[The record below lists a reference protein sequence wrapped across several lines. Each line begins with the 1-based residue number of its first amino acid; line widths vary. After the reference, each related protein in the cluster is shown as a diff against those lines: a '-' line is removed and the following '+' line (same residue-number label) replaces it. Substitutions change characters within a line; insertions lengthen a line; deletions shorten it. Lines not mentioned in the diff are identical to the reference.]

1 MEIVSIVIPVYNCE
15 KYILNCLDS
24 VKAQTYSNWECII
37 VNDGSSDNTKSI
49 CEEYCKKDLRFKYYE
64 KENGGAASARKFGV
78 EKAIGN
84 WIFFSDGDD
93 IIPENSL
100 FSLLSHDNGQCD
112 IIAGTILYESTDTLY
127 YTKSREVS
135 TSTDTYI
142 RYLLEH
148 STYIGPCSKLIKRE
162 LFRKIGWSTDQRIT
176 NFEDLLML
184 ICLSVASNNKV
195 VFLNDVVNYICYS
208 RPNSCSSRPMS
219 YEGCKLLLS
228 SIWTTLYKAQKLND
242 EIKIAYFRF
251 ALRLLRSMCLNHN
264 CWFNTDGTIQRL
276 IDIDKE
282 LSTDTNSRDKR
293 IIFSPFFRALYILAN
308 HVR

>member
-1 MEIVSIVIPVYNCE
+1 MISIVIPAYNCE
-15 KYILNCLDS
+15 KYLSSCLDS
-24 VKAQTYSNWECII
+24 IIQQTIKDWECII
-37 VNDGSSDNTKSI
+37 VDDGSKDNTLGI
-49 CEEYCKKDLRFKYYE
+49 CEIYAQRDSRFKIFH
-64 KENGGAASARKFGV
+64 KENGGASTARKYGV
-78 EKAIGN
+78 ERATGG
-84 WIFFSDGDD
+84 WIFFSDSDD

-100 FSLLSHDNGQCD
+100 FSLLSQDNGECD

-127 YTKSREVS
+127 YTKSREVN
-135 TSTDTYI
+135 TSTNTYI

-148 STYIGPCSKLIKRE
+148 STYIGPCSKLIKRD
-162 LFRKIGWSTDQRIT
+162 LFRNIEWNTDQRIT

-184 ICLSVASNNKV
+184 ICLSVVSNNKV

-228 SIWTTLYKAQKLND
+228 SIWTTLNNAQKLND

-264 CWFNTDGTIQRL
+264 CWFNTDGTIQKL

-282 LSTDTNSRDKR
+282 LSTNTNSRDKK
-293 IIFSPFFRALYILAN
+293 IIFSPLYRALYILAN